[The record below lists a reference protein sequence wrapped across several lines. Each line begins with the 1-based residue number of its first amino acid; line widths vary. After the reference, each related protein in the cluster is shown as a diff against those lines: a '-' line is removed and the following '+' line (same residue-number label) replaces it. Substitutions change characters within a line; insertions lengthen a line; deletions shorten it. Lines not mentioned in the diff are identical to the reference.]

1 MEKLPIKSY
10 SKTELRDKYKV
21 SREIFSR
28 WIKGLEPEFKHY
40 KSTDKVFT
48 PAQVQIIFDQLG
60 YPSDIEEGR
69 EIVVKK
75 R

>member
-1 MEKLPIKSY
+1 MEKLTIKSY
-10 SKTELRDKYKV
+10 SKTELRAKYKV

-40 KSTDKVFT
+40 KPTDKVFT
-48 PAQVQIIFDQLG
+48 PAQVKIIFDQLG
-60 YPSDIEEGR
+60 YPSEIEEER
-69 EIVVKK
+69 ETVVKK